1 MFPDTPKLRSDVLAP
16 QRPAKPRAGAF
27 ASSQKVSNTSSSQL
41 HGQTGTHVEDAAVAR
56 PGKAWLNVARCSLDV
71 AQKRHALFTF

>member
-27 ASSQKVSNTSSSQL
+27 ASSQKVSNTSPSQL
-41 HGQTGTHVEDAAVAR
+41 HGQTSTHVEDEAVAR
-56 PGKAWLNVARCSLDV
+56 PGKAWLDAARCSLDV
-71 AQKRHALFTF
+71 A